1 MSFGLVYYWD
11 VFVSFCLPNKSRLVS
26 SLNPIHYTIQLNPV
40 SSVSPSSSQ
49 TGFQIKKNENCI
61 YKHTLMHKKLICFAQ
76 NINISRLERH
86 LAKLSDVAN
95 MIMAILRF
103 APNYKSWQLSWDN
116 LFYLT
121 APKVIMLKGKSD
133 KRINWSSDSVKG
145 RGQVRNK
152 SSGSRNEPLIIVTMT
167 KSTIS

>member
-1 MSFGLVYYWD
+1 MFLLEI
-11 VFVSFCLPNKSRLVS
+11 FLSFCLQASLVS
-26 SLNPIHYTIQLNPV
+26 SRLLTLSTALFNWILFHLFLQVPQKQDFKL
-40 SSVSPSSSQ
+40 
-49 TGFQIKKNENCI
+49 KNCI

-76 NINISRLERH
+76 NINISSLERH

-121 APKVIMLKGKSD
+121 APKVIMFKGKSD
-133 KRINWSSDSVKG
+133 KWINWSSDSVKG
-145 RGQVRNK
+145 RGQIRNK
-152 SSGSRNEPLIIVTMT
+152 SSGSRNEPLIIVTMS
-167 KSTIS
+167 KSTTN

>member
-1 MSFGLVYYWD
+1 
-11 VFVSFCLPNKSRLVS
+11 
-26 SLNPIHYTIQLNPV
+26 
-40 SSVSPSSSQ
+40 
-49 TGFQIKKNENCI
+49 
-61 YKHTLMHKKLICFAQ
+61 MHKKLICFAQ

-121 APKVIMLKGKSD
+121 APKVIMFKGKSD
-133 KRINWSSDSVKG
+133 KWINWSSDSVKG
-145 RGQVRNK
+145 RGQIRNK
-152 SSGSRNEPLIIVTMT
+152 SSGSRNEPLIIVTMS
-167 KSTIS
+167 KSTISYLIAHLDDLCISYIIGSLSWSFQQRDVYSNVLTISSRSQYRRL